1 MKGARKSCHQT
12 HRKKA
17 FPSQRNNLNEMF
29 SSRPYG
35 VRLLLPKHLETLH
48 QIRLR
53 QNMRKVYGL
62 NESGYSLF
70 LCITL
75 TQLQI

>member
-1 MKGARKSCHQT
+1 MKGARKLPRTHQ
-12 HRKKA
+12 KKA

-29 SSRPYG
+29 SSRPYR

-53 QNMRKVYGL
+53 LNMRKVCGL
-62 NESGYSLF
+62 NESGYSLIG
-70 LCITL
+70 CVTL
-75 TQLQI
+75 TRLQI